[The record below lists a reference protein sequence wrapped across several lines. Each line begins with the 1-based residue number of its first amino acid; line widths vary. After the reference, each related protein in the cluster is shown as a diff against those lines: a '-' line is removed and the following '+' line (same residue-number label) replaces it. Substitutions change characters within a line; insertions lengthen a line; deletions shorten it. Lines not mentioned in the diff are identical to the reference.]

1 MRRAAKALNLRSHY
15 VGRAGNTIELHS
27 AVDIGLSLSLLILH
41 LIILS
46 TEGHIGLDNRFYLL
60 DLSRSFPP
68 EAPSMTQHLDDLY
81 EDGSI
86 VLVKFLDP
94 LSVTQEGR
102 GEGCTERWIYM
113 NGTVNRA
120 YSHGRHYDILFED
133 GSIVKNF
140 PVSKILRKN
149 LSIFWRLLRFPSP
162 PLPPVV
168 ETSFPQTGICSESWE
183 ASDSSHS

>member
-1 MRRAAKALNLRSHY
+1 MTCPALS
-15 VGRAGNTIELHS
+15 
-27 AVDIGLSLSLLILH
+27 SLTLPYLPLPFPCPA
-41 LIILS
+41 L

-60 DLSRSFPP
+60 DLSRTFPP

-94 LSVTQEGR
+94 LSVQEG
-102 GEGCTERWIYM
+102 GGATGTGTGTGTERWIYM

-120 YSHGRHYDILFED
+120 YSHGRYYDILFED

-140 PVSKILRKN
+140 PVSMILRKT
-149 LSIFWRLLRFPSP
+149 LSIFWRMLR
-162 PLPPVV
+162 
-168 ETSFPQTGICSESWE
+168 
-183 ASDSSHS
+183 

>member
-1 MRRAAKALNLRSHY
+1 LVELGIQLNFTLLLILVS
-15 VGRAGNTIELHS
+15 LS
-27 AVDIGLSLSLLILH
+27 LSLSLLILH

-149 LSIFWRLLRFPSP
+149 LSIFWRLLGLAWVFAPVPFPP
-162 PLPPVV
+162 PPPP
-168 ETSFPQTGICSESWE
+168 SCR
-183 ASDSSHS
+183 